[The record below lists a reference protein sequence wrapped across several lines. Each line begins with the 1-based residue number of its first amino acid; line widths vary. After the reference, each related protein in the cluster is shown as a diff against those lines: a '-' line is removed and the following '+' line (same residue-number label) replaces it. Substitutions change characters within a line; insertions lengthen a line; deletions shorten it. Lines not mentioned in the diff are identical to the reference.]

1 MGRFTN
7 IDDTAPARVVIE
19 QRSDTAF
26 LLCEGFRYQDEEAGI
41 DFLVLPADLP
51 ATDLASVPWYLRWFV
66 PAYGRHSLAA
76 LLHDHLLENGH
87 RLTPPITRVRADEM
101 FLRALSD
108 LRVPRVRRNL
118 MGAAVSIKTRLD
130 RGGNSRLRMRAW
142 LAASLLGTATLL
154 SAVLSGEPLLALGA
168 VLAPLFGALLWWPQ
182 LRLGMVAGYGTAI
195 LGPPAVVVAG
205 AYALYWLTEYA
216 VDQFAGGGSEE
227 DGPSRSRPGKDL

>member
-1 MGRFTN
+1 ML
-7 IDDTAPARVVIE
+7 DTEPVVDE
-19 QRSDTAF
+19 D
-26 LLCEGFRYQDEEAGI
+26 LLELTRWMAGYYACSWGEA
-41 DFLVLPADLP
+41 
-51 ATDLASVPWYLRWFV
+51 
-66 PAYGRHSLAA
+66 LAA
-76 LLHDHLLENGH
+76 LLPDQLLENGH
-87 RLTPPITRVRADEM
+87 RLTPPITRVRADEI

-205 AYALYWLTEYA
+205 AYALYWLTEFA
-216 VDQFAGGGSEE
+216 VDQFAGGGREE
-227 DGPSRSRPGKDL
+227 EGSSMRRPGKDL